1 MDIIIEMEAG
11 TNPTIITTERGLE
24 VAGGVVIKIGTT
36 SIKITSAKDT
46 IIIII
51 TTMTQT
57 KGPQIQICTNIRNMA
72 KPTLKRQQ

>member
-11 TNPTIITTERGLE
+11 TNLTIITTERGLE
-24 VAGGVVIKIGTT
+24 VAEGVVIKIGTT

>member
-51 TTMTQT
+51 TTMTLT